1 MNDIL
6 LWLGVNFLLVASWS
20 GSVAKGYLPF
30 LNSWAL
36 YLMLIVTL
44 AGLGAAVINYY
55 LEITKENEN
64 D

>member
-6 LWLGVNFLLVASWS
+6 LWLGVNLLLVATWS

-30 LNSWAL
+30 MGTGSL
-36 YLMLIVTL
+36 YFMLIVTL
-44 AGLGAAVINYY
+44 VGLSLAIIKYY
-55 LEITKENEN
+55 LEQRRIEN

>member
-30 LNSWAL
+30 MGAGAL
-36 YLMLIVTL
+36 YFMLIVTL
-44 AGLGAAVINYY
+44 VGLSVAVIKYY
-55 LEITKENEN
+55 LEQQKEIEK
-64 D
+64 